1 MLAGVCPESASA
13 VNDAACAVTDGPRR
27 QPHSGRHEHRRLL
40 PPAPEAPPATLRQL
54 SDLPGPKGWPVVGNT
69 LQVSLPQLHLDME
82 RWLAEYGPMLKV
94 RLGRNDLMVVS
105 DHEING
111 VLFRD
116 RPDGF
121 RRPSQLLETVVEM
134 GIKPGV
140 FSAEGESWANQ
151 RRMVMASFSPTH
163 VRAYFPAL
171 LRVTERLRTAGS
183 NHWGNPGAWTCR
195 LS

>member
-1 MLAGVCPESASA
+1 MVWRAASL
-13 VNDAACAVTDGPRR
+13 TGHRDGPTVARMN
-27 QPHSGRHEHRRLL
+27 PALAT
-40 PPAPEAPPATLRQL
+40 PPSPQAPARPLRQL

-69 LQVSLPQLHLDME
+69 LQVKLSQLHLDME

-111 VLFRD
+111 QLFRD

-134 GIKPGV
+134 GIKPTRRQIGRIV
-140 FSAEGESWANQ
+140 VVGPSASDD
-151 RRMVMASFSPTH
+151 
-163 VRAYFPAL
+163 PAL
-171 LRVTERLRTAGS
+171 
-183 NHWGNPGAWTCR
+183 
-195 LS
+195 